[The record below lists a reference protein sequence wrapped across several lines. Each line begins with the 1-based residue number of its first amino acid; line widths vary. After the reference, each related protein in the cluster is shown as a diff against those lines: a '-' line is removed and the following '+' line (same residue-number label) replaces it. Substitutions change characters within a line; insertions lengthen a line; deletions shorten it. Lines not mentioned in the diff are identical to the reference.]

1 MPKSIPQRQCVGC
14 REKKPKP
21 ELIRVVRAPDGAIS
35 LDARGKAAGR
45 GAYLCPKAAC
55 LKKAQKTRAL
65 ERALDA
71 KIEENVFE
79 QLALQLEQGQ
89 NS

>member
-21 ELIRVVRAPDGAIS
+21 ELIRVVRAPDGGIS

-45 GAYLCPKAAC
+45 GAYLCPDPEC
-55 LKKAQKTRAL
+55 LKKAIRSK
-65 ERALDA
+65 ALDRS
-71 KIEENVFE
+71 
-79 QLALQLEQGQ
+79 LEAAYSGEWTGG
-89 NS
+89 

>member
-21 ELIRVVRAPDGAIS
+21 ELIRVVRAPDGGIS

-45 GAYLCPKAAC
+45 GAYLCPDPEC
-55 LKKAQKTRAL
+55 LK
-65 ERALDA
+65 
-71 KIEENVFE
+71 
-79 QLALQLEQGQ
+79 
-89 NS
+89 